1 MKNVKTFTVRE
12 IKVQLNS
19 VTKTDWAR
27 IRDAKTNE
35 ILHTGRLPYI
45 RKVAETRYNKSIAV

>member
-1 MKNVKTFTVRE
+1 MKNLKVATARQ

-19 VTKTDWAR
+19 VKHRDWGR

-35 ILHTGRLPYI
+35 ILHTGRVNYI
-45 RKVAETRYNKSIAV
+45 VKVAKERYNKSVAV

>member
-1 MKNVKTFTVRE
+1 MKNVQVATARE

-19 VTKTDWAR
+19 LKHQDWAR

-35 ILHTGRLPYI
+35 ILHTGRVSYI
-45 RKVAETRYNKSIAV
+45 KRVARVRYNKSVAV

>member
-1 MKNVKTFTVRE
+1 MKNVKTVTSRE
-12 IKVQLNS
+12 IKVQFNS
-19 VTKTDWAR
+19 VNDTVWAR

-45 RKVAETRYNKSIAV
+45 RRVAKDRYNKTIAV

>member
-1 MKNVKTFTVRE
+1 MKNVKVATARS

-19 VTKTDWAR
+19 VKRTDWAR

-45 RKVAETRYNKSIAV
+45 RKVALERYNKQIAV

>member
-1 MKNVKTFTVRE
+1 MKNVTVATARS

-19 VTKTDWAR
+19 VKRTDWAR

-35 ILHTGRLPYI
+35 ILHTGRLNYI
-45 RKVAETRYNKSIAV
+45 RKVAKDRYNKTIAV

>member
-1 MKNVKTFTVRE
+1 MKNVQTITARE
-12 IKVQLNS
+12 IKIQFNS
-19 VTKTDWAR
+19 VKRTDWAR

-45 RKVAETRYNKSIAV
+45 RQVAKKRYNKTIAV

>member
-1 MKNVKTFTVRE
+1 MKNVQVATARS

-19 VTKTDWAR
+19 AKHKDWAR

-45 RKVAETRYNKSIAV
+45 RKVAKERYNKSIAV

>member
-1 MKNVKTFTVRE
+1 MKNLKVATARQ

-19 VTKTDWAR
+19 VKYRDWGR

-35 ILHTGRLPYI
+35 ILHTGRVNYI
-45 RKVAETRYNKSIAV
+45 VKVAKERYNKSVAV

>member
-1 MKNVKTFTVRE
+1 MKNVQVATARS

-19 VTKTDWAR
+19 VKNTDWAR

-45 RKVAETRYNKSIAV
+45 RKVALERYNKQIAV